1 MFKFLKA
8 TAAAALLALGIAA
21 ADTTPANAFVPV
33 SPDAIATGANL
44 TTNVSCGGIDC
55 DAPSQ
60 RGYTFYGR
68 YHAEPRYRGGRRYR
82 SYRRDEFRGY
92 RSRRWQHRQVRRGRK
107 WKQRRVRRAVRN
119 LVDAFAGGRW

>member
-1 MFKFLKA
+1 MIKFLKA

-33 SPDAIATGANL
+33 NPDAIATGANL

-60 RGYTFYGR
+60 RGYTFYRR
-68 YHAEPRYRGGRRYR
+68 YNAEPRHRGGRGYR
-82 SYRRDEFRGY
+82 SDHRGEFRGY
-92 RSRRWQHRQVRRGRK
+92 RSRRWQHRDVRRGRN
-107 WKQRRVRRAVRN
+107 WKERRVRRAVRN
-119 LVDAFAGGRW
+119 LVDAFAGSRW